1 MKKLLVLLAA
11 LSLVACSSKEPKEEV
26 VEPTPTTT
34 EAPEMQERYNAMEA
48 KSTTAEEAP
57 AVEETTTEEEA
68 PAMEETT
75 PAEEVP
81 AVEEAPTEEE
91 AETYTI
97 QYGDN
102 LYRIGLKY
110 DMPWEKIAE
119 ANGISNPDVIIAGE
133 ELTIPAE

>member
-34 EAPEMQERYNAMEA
+34 EAPAMEE
-48 KSTTAEEAP
+48 TTPAEEAP
-57 AVEETTTEEEA
+57 VVEETTTEEEA

-75 PAEEVP
+75 PAEETP

-91 AETYTI
+91 SETYTI

-110 DMPWEKIAE
+110 DMSWEKIAE
-119 ANGISNPDVIIAGE
+119 ANGISDPDTIIAGE

>member
-11 LSLVACSSKEPKEEV
+11 LSLVACSSKEPKKEV

-34 EAPEMQERYNAMEA
+34 EAPAMQE
-48 KSTTAEEAP
+48 KSTTEETP
-57 AVEETTTEEEA
+57 AVEETTTEEET

-75 PAEEVP
+75 PAEETP
-81 AVEEAPTEEE
+81 AIEEAPTEEP
-91 AETYTI
+91 ETYTI

-110 DMPWEKIAE
+110 NMSWEKLADT
-119 ANGISNPDVIIAGE
+119 NGISDPNVIIAGD